1 MIEILFILSLVIICA
16 LLAVTSKNIVY
27 AVIALLATNVSLG
40 IAYYMMGAP
49 TVALFQ
55 LAIFA
60 GAVVVFF
67 VITVMLTKGGNMT
80 FDEDDAPKFHMS
92 KLIQLILSVV
102 AVTILI
108 GSWLTIDFG
117 FPFNEYRSSDL
128 VIIRTP
134 IAAYDAITSA
144 VSQLLWGF
152 RSMDLISQSFVILAA
167 VICCIAMLK
176 NERRND

>member
-1 MIEILFILSLVIICA
+1 MIEILAILSLVLVSA

-27 AVIALLATNVSLG
+27 AVIALLATNISLG

-67 VITVMLTKGGNMT
+67 VITVMLTTGGDMT
-80 FDEDDAPKFHMS
+80 LDEEEKPKFHMS
-92 KLIQLILSVV
+92 KITQLGLSMVAIAILV
-102 AVTILI
+102 
-108 GSWLTIDFG
+108 GSWLTFDYG
-117 FPFNEYRSSDL
+117 FPLFEYRLSDL
-128 VIIRTP
+128 VVLNSSTSS
-134 IAAYDAITSA
+134 YEGITAA

-152 RSMDLISQSFVILAA
+152 RSMDLVSQAFVILAA
-167 VICCIAMLK
+167 IICCIAMLK